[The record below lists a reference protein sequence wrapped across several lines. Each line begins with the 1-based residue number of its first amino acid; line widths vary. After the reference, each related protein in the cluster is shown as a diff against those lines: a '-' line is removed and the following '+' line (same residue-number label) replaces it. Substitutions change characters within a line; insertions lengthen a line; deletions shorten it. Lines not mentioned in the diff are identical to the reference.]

1 MALFA
6 REKKNTREKQ
16 YLLRLV
22 VGCVKEFQSGS
33 YSPKTLPMENY
44 VFRIK
49 DVVATAKLQ
58 QISIMSQYV
67 TESQMIII
75 YYINLKVCNLP
86 FDVSNIV
93 QLLSFC
99 VQKLQKY
106 LDLFKIKMKHHIHCS
121 SLN

>member
-33 YSPKTLPMENY
+33 YSPKMLPMENY

-75 YYINLKVCNLP
+75 YCINLKVSNLA
-86 FDVSNIV
+86 VEESNV
-93 QLLSFC
+93 FHPLLILYKF
-99 VQKLQKY
+99 
-106 LDLFKIKMKHHIHCS
+106 LDLFKI
-121 SLN
+121 